1 MRSLQSKM
9 VRSSLK
15 IFGKFFG
22 ITMFFFCFG
31 FSAFSEIPAE
41 TSFSSEL
48 NLDSVCSSLSANPI
62 MKGDFVQ
69 EKTIFALNRTLK
81 SSGVFIFSDEGI
93 VWKTEKPFP
102 SVMAVSLDKVIQTR
116 ADGTKTFMDASQN
129 QIFLSISKSLSAMFS
144 GNKNALLENFN
155 VDFKNQNETNEWTIF
170 LTPKDKSVSEILKSI
185 QVSGKMNES
194 RAKTESENP
203 ETQKTQIAEILM
215 TESSN
220 DTIKYIF
227 SNQTFPKGLTQ
238 DEKNYF
244 VFK

>member
-1 MRSLQSKM
+1 M

-22 ITMFFFCFG
+22 IAMFFFCFG
-31 FSAFSEIPAE
+31 FSAFCAE
-41 TSFSSEL
+41 TGFSSEI
-48 NLDSVCSSLSANPI
+48 NLDSVCRSLSSNPI

-69 EKTIFALNRTLK
+69 EKTISALNRTLK
-81 SSGVFIFSDEGI
+81 SYGVFIFSDEGI

-102 SVMAVSLDKVIQTR
+102 SVMAVSLDKVVQTR

-144 GNKNALLENFN
+144 GNKNALIENFN

-170 LTPKDKSVSEILKSI
+170 LTPKDESVSEILKSI

-194 RAKTESENP
+194 RVKTESENP
-203 ETQKTQIAEILM
+203 AENQKTQIDEIFM
-215 TESSN
+215 TESSQ

-227 SNQTFPKGLTQ
+227 SNQTYPEGLTQ

-244 VFK
+244 AFK

>member
-1 MRSLQSKM
+1 MKKSFVAFVFACL
-9 VRSSLK
+9 
-15 IFGKFFG
+15 GFF
-22 ITMFFFCFG
+22 
-31 FSAFSEIPAE
+31 AFSLEVD
-41 TSFSSEL
+41 
-48 NLDSVCSSLSANPI
+48 LDSVCESLSSNPI

-81 SSGVFIFSDEGI
+81 SSGVFIFCDEGI

-144 GNKNALLENFN
+144 GDKKTLLENFN
-155 VDFKNQNETNEWTIF
+155 VDFKNPDELGPENQWMIF
-170 LTPKDKSVSEILKSI
+170 LSPKDESVRAFLKSI
-185 QVSGKMNES
+185 QVSGKMN
-194 RAKTESENP
+194 
-203 ETQKTQIAEILM
+203 QIDEVLIE
-215 TESSN
+215 ESSK

-227 SNQTFPKGLTQ
+227 SNQTFPERLTQ

-244 VFK
+244 AFK

>member
-1 MRSLQSKM
+1 M

-15 IFGKFFG
+15 IYGKFFG
-22 ITMFFFCFG
+22 IVMSFFCFG
-31 FSAFSEIPAE
+31 FSAFSEGFAE
-41 TSFSSEL
+41 TSSSSEI
-48 NLDSVCSSLSANPI
+48 NLDSVCRSLSSNPI

-69 EKTIFALNRTLK
+69 EKTISALNRTLK
-81 SSGVFIFSDEGI
+81 SYGVFIFSDEGI

-102 SVMAVSLDKVIQTR
+102 SIMAVSLDKVVQTR

-155 VDFKNQNETNEWTIF
+155 VDFKNQNETNGWTIF
-170 LTPKDKSVSEILKSI
+170 LTPKDESVSQILKSI
-185 QVSGKMNES
+185 QVLGKMNG
-194 RAKTESENP
+194 TENAVKNSA
-203 ETQKTQIAEILM
+203 ETQKTQIDEILM

-227 SNQTFPKGLTQ
+227 SNQTFPEGLTQ

-244 VFK
+244 AFK

>member
-1 MRSLQSKM
+1 M

-22 ITMFFFCFG
+22 ILMFFFCFG
-31 FSAFSEIPAE
+31 FSAFCAE
-41 TSFSSEL
+41 TSFSSEI
-48 NLDSVCSSLSANPI
+48 NLDSVCRSLSSNPI

-69 EKTIFALNRTLK
+69 EKTISALNRTLK
-81 SSGVFIFSDEGI
+81 SYGIFIFSDEGI

-102 SVMAVSLDKVIQTR
+102 SIMAVSLDKVVQTR

-129 QIFLSISKSLSAMFS
+129 QIFSSISKSLSAMFS
-144 GNKNALLENFN
+144 GNKNALIENFN

-170 LTPKDKSVSEILKSI
+170 LTPKDESVSEILKSI

-203 ETQKTQIAEILM
+203 AENQKTQIDEILM
-215 TESSN
+215 TESSQ

-227 SNQTFPKGLTQ
+227 SNQTYPEGLTQ

-244 VFK
+244 AFK

>member
-1 MRSLQSKM
+1 MRNVCSC
-9 VRSSLK
+9 LK
-15 IFGKFFG
+15 AFG
-22 ITMFFFCFG
+22 IAVVFSCLS
-31 FSAFSEIPAE
+31 FSAFCAE
-41 TSFSSEL
+41 TSFSSEI
-48 NLDSVCSSLSANPI
+48 NLDSVCRSLSSNPI

-69 EKTIFALNRTLK
+69 EKTISALNRTLK
-81 SSGVFIFSDEGI
+81 SYGVFIFSDEGI

-102 SVMAVSLDKVIQTR
+102 SIMAVSLDKVVQTR

-155 VDFKNQNETNEWTIF
+155 VDFKNQNETSEWTIF
-170 LTPKDKSVSEILKSI
+170 LTPKDESVSGILKSI
-185 QVSGKMNES
+185 QVSGKMNG
-194 RAKTESENP
+194 TENAVKNSA
-203 ETQKTQIAEILM
+203 ETQKTQIDEILM

-227 SNQTFPKGLTQ
+227 SNQTYPEGLTQ

-244 VFK
+244 AFK